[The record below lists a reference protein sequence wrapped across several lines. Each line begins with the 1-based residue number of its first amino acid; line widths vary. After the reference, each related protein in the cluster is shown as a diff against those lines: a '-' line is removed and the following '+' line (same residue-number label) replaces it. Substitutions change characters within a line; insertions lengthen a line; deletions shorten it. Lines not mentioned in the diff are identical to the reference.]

1 MSEST
6 QEGTGVLAVEE
17 AAVRRRAG
25 LIRVMVD
32 SFLRNRTALFGV
44 VTISLFTLA
53 ALSAPI
59 LTEEGSGLAMC
70 KIQSRPWHNLAGWLA
85 APCYQD
91 YDALMQPPSITYP
104 LGTDSLGRD
113 NLSRIL
119 YGGRVSLQV
128 GFLATAVAI
137 IVGVTMGLAA
147 GYFGRWTD
155 SILMRIVDAILAFPG
170 LLLAI
175 LMVAVL
181 GPSLRNAMLAIGIG
195 FIPSFARI
203 TRANTLS
210 LREKEFVESSRALGA
225 GPWRIMFRTIL
236 PNTMS
241 PIIVQASLVM
251 SYAILIEASLSF
263 LGLGIQPPTP
273 SWGYMLVAGR
283 EFITIAWWLTTFPGL
298 AIFLIVLSWNFIGDG
313 IREALDPR
321 QQRR

>member
-6 QEGTGVLAVEE
+6 QERTGVMEIEE

-25 LIRVMVD
+25 LIQVMVD

-44 VTISLFTLA
+44 VVILVFTLA
-53 ALSAPI
+53 AIAAPVV
-59 LTEEGSGLAMC
+59 TEVRPGLAMC
-70 KIQSRPWHNLAGWLA
+70 NIESRPWHGIVGWLA

-91 YDALMQPPSITYP
+91 YDALLQPPSASHPI
-104 LGTDSLGRD
+104 GTDSLGRD
-113 NLSRIL
+113 NLSRVI

-128 GFLATAVAI
+128 GLLATAVAA
-137 IVGVTMGLAA
+137 IVGITMGLAA

-203 TRANTLS
+203 TRANALS
-210 LREKEFVESSRALGA
+210 IREKEYVESARALGA

-273 SWGYMLVAGR
+273 SWGYMLTAGR
-283 EFITIAWWLTTFPGL
+283 EFITIAWWLTTFPGV